1 MYTNIPLEEGIE
13 AIRVE
18 LDKRDDKQ
26 ISTVFLIRLLKLV
39 LEGNIF
45 ECNGEFWRQLLGTA
59 MGTRVAQTYANI
71 FMNFLDQKC

>member
-1 MYTNIPLEEGIE
+1 MYTNSPLEEGIE

-26 ISTVFLIRLLKLV
+26 IPTVFLIRLLKLV

-45 ECNGEFWRQLLGTA
+45 EFNGEFWRQFLGTV
-59 MGTRVAQTYANI
+59 MGTRVRGCT
-71 FMNFLDQKC
+71 